1 MCLPEFYIIIMLP
14 GFTNGDFPSPSLSSL
29 PFCVGYSPTYTSS
42 SYPNVPFHQ
51 SLLSSLRQWRPPRLV
66 HESYDNLEV
75 LCEFVR
81 VFISTFRRRTGR

>member
-1 MCLPEFYIIIMLP
+1 MEIFLL
-14 GFTNGDFPSPSLSSL
+14 L
-29 PFCVGYSPTYTSS
+29 PFLRCLFVLATAPLTLPDLIPMSIFTSMT
-42 SYPNVPFHQ
+42 VITQ
-51 SLLSSLRQWRPPRLV
+51 KWRPPRLV